1 MSGKFRIAV
10 LAKVLEA
17 WMPGR
22 KVAPTTTFVPFREL
36 ARLG

>member
-17 WMPGR
+17 RMPGR
-22 KVAPTTTFVPFREL
+22 KVAPTTTFVPYRDF